1 MPKVLNLIAK
11 RKRLLFLDEAVFT
24 SRSVMS
30 KVWAKNSDGAVISK
44 DKYGFACVAVVA
56 AIDVDGKLISCVTSA
71 KSIKEPEFCKIL
83 K

>member
-1 MPKVLNLIAK
+1 MP
-11 RKRLLFLDEAVFT
+11 
-24 SRSVMS
+24 